1 MFINKILSTVFIN
14 TLIIYIISKY
24 IPWLG
29 FHISFHQCSLEIY
42 LIVWLIFWLIDA
54 LWKKIFKILTL
65 PLNFLTL
72 WVFGILVN
80 IWFIYLFKYIVNTNI
95 PQIATVELWTFVQ
108 VFIVSV
114 VVYILNLLFKKL

>member
-1 MFINKILSTVFIN
+1 MIINKLLSAIFIN
-14 TLIIYIISKY
+14 TIIVYIISKY
-24 IPWLG
+24 IPWLW
-29 FHISFHQCSLEIY
+29 FHINFYQCSLEIY
-42 LIVWLIFWLIDA
+42 LIVWAIFWLIDVV
-54 LWKKIFKILTL
+54 WKKIFKIFTL

-80 IWFIYLFKYIVNTNI
+80 IWFIYLFQYIVNTYI
-95 PQIATVELWTFVQ
+95 WTIANVELWTLVQ